1 MFLSKTR
8 STFILR
14 WLVNA
19 LLIGIILLS
28 SSQVTAMDA
37 NVGLGALS
45 VEEVIQQMT
54 PEEKV
59 GQLFLITFDGIDLG
73 EDSKIYDLVVNNHIG
88 GVVLRADHD
97 NFVEEETLSAVYQ
110 LTSGLQNLAWQKTQ
124 IDGVANAG
132 AENNQSVYVPLFIG
146 ISQEGNGYPSDQIL
160 TDLTALPSALA
171 LGATWNPTLATQ
183 SGVVLGK
190 ELSVLGFNLYLGP
203 SLDLV
208 DTSNVDAA
216 YYLGTRSFGGDPYW
230 VGEMGK
236 AFIEGVHQGS
246 ENKIAVIAKHFP
258 GQGGSDRPPEEEVAT
273 VRKSLEQLKLLELAP
288 FFSVTGKATSPDA
301 VSDGLMVSHIRY
313 QGFQGNIR
321 ATTKPVSF
329 DATALAQL
337 MELDAFSTWRADGGL
352 MVSDSLGSR
361 AVRRFIDPTEE
372 TFEAWQVARTA
383 FLAGNDLLYLNDFIA
398 MGDPDA
404 YTSILHTLEFFA
416 QKYSEDPAFAQRVD
430 TSVLRILNSKIRLY
444 QNFKLENVL
453 TSESSIA
460 TIGKSEQVSFDVA
473 QQAITLISPTTI
485 ELDNL
490 LPSSPALYEQIVIFS
505 DVRNSYQCSTCS
517 VQRLLSTTSFEN
529 ALLSL
534 YGPQAGNQ
542 ILQNRLSSYSFGLLI
557 ELLDNISEPS
567 APYLSDNLARADWV
581 IFNIL
586 DLDPTYP
593 ESIALRRILSE
604 REDLLRDKNVIIF
617 SYDAPFY
624 LDATEISKVT
634 AYYGLFSRVPAF
646 VDVAARVLMQE
657 LTPLGALPVSVSSVG
672 YDLIVATSPD
682 PNQIIPLELMLPEG
696 LVLLTPIAGE
706 VELTL
711 MPILKT
717 GETIVMQAG
726 VIVDHNQNPVPDGTV
741 VRFTLRISG
750 ENIFTQQ
757 VEATTVDGI
766 AGITYRIDRGGTLE
780 VTASSEPALISNT
793 LVLNIEDGS
802 VAVIAPTNTPEPSPL
817 PTEEPTVALTSM
829 PTPGDGS
836 GDVQAGFPN
845 LLDWFLALL
854 VISGGFGLAYLIGY
868 YWWGSMRWGLRSG
881 FCAAIGGLL
890 TYIYLNLGV
899 PSTIYWMQKS
909 GTGFV
914 LEVTFVGIIMGWIVA
929 LIWWMIKE
937 GNTLQPDVRK

>member
-1 MFLSKTR
+1 VFLSKTC
-8 STFILR
+8 SISKQH

-19 LLIGIILLS
+19 ILIGIILLS
-28 SSQVTAMDA
+28 SLQVTAVDA
-37 NVGLGALS
+37 NAGLDALS
-45 VEEVIQQMT
+45 AEEIIQQMT

-73 EDSKIYDLVVNNHIG
+73 ENSKIYDLVVNNHIG

-97 NFVEEETLSAVYQ
+97 NFVEEEILSSVYQ
-110 LTSGLQNLAWQKTQ
+110 LTSGLQKLAWQKTQ
-124 IDGVANAG
+124 IDKAANVG
-132 AENNQSVYVPLFIG
+132 AENKQPVFIPLFIG

-183 SGVVLGK
+183 SGAILGE
-190 ELSVLGFNLYLGP
+190 ELSALGFNLYLGP

-236 AFIEGVHQGS
+236 SFIEGIHQGS

-258 GQGGSDRPPEEEVAT
+258 GQGGSDRPPEEEIAT

-288 FFSVTGKATSPDA
+288 FFSVTGNATSPDA

-337 MELDAFSTWRADGGL
+337 MALDSFSAWRADGGL

-361 AVRRFIDPTEE
+361 AVRRFIDPTEG

-398 MGDPDA
+398 TGDPDA
-404 YTSILHTLEFFA
+404 YTSILHTLEFFT
-416 QKYSEDPAFAQRVD
+416 QKYSEDPAFAQIVD
-430 TSVLRILNSKIRLY
+430 DSVLRILNSKIRLY
-444 QNFKLENVL
+444 QNFELENVL
-453 TSESSIA
+453 PSESSIA
-460 TIGKSEQVSFDVA
+460 AIGKSQQVAFDVA
-473 QQAITLISPTTI
+473 QQAVTLISPTAI

-490 LPSSPALYEQIVIFS
+490 LPNPPALYDRIVIFS
-505 DVRNSYQCSTCS
+505 DVRNSNQCSTCS

-542 ILQNRLSSYSFGLLI
+542 ILQNRLSSYSFSQLI

-567 APYLSDNLARADWV
+567 APYLRDNLASANWI

-586 DLDPTYP
+586 DLNPNYP
-593 ESIALRRILSE
+593 ASVALRRILSE
-604 REDLLRDKNVIIF
+604 REDLFRDKNVIIF

-634 AYYGLFSRVPAF
+634 AYYGLFSRAPVF

-657 LTPLGALPVSVSSVG
+657 LTPSGALPVSVSSVG

-682 PNQIIPLELMLPEG
+682 PNQTIPLELMLPEG
-696 LVLLTPIAGE
+696 LVFPTQIAGE

-711 MPILKT
+711 MPILKI
-717 GETIVMQAG
+717 GETVVVQAG

-741 VRFTLRISG
+741 VRFTLRISE
-750 ENIFTQQ
+750 ENVFTQQ
-757 VEATTVDGI
+757 VEATTVNGI
-766 AGITYRIDRGGTLE
+766 AGITYRIERGGTLE
-780 VTASSEPALISNT
+780 VTASSEPAVISNT
-793 LVLNIEDGS
+793 LVLNIENGS
-802 VAVIAPTNTPEPSPL
+802 VEVIAPTNTPESSPI
-817 PTEEPTVALTSM
+817 PTEEPTVELTSM

-836 GDVQAGFPN
+836 DDMRAGFPG

-854 VISGGFGLAYLIGY
+854 VICGGFGLAYLIGY
-868 YWWGSMRWGLRSG
+868 YWWGSVRWGLRSG
-881 FCAAIGGLL
+881 FCAAIGGLV
-890 TYIYLNLGV
+890 TYIYLNMGL

-914 LEVTFVGIIMGWIVA
+914 LEVAFVGIVMGWIAA
-929 LIWWMIKE
+929 LIWWIIKE
-937 GNTLQPDVRK
+937 GNVLPPDIQS